1 MGSSLGDKKLFFGP
15 KHNIYAIFMILF
27 GLLGLILLLV
37 CQICHMNCQTD
48 KVKIKE
54 NLFLKSVRWFDQ
66 RYYCVPFDIP
76 FAMHLVDES
85 YISNR

>member
-1 MGSSLGDKKLFFGP
+1 
-15 KHNIYAIFMILF
+15 MILF

-76 FAMHLVDES
+76 FAMHLVNES
-85 YISNR
+85 YYFEPMIDDCVGSNYSRKA